1 MQGMAGRCLK
11 APATEGI
18 GISGPEAEDR
28 FESRCGS
35 VSDIPGSET
44 RSEHK
49 HDQILSIE
57 DQALQD
63 VGCEAGCVEWEVRG
77 GLQQPSN
84 GTFEGSGNVSIISL

>member
-1 MQGMAGRCLK
+1 LIYRDLK
-11 APATEGI
+11 HK
-18 GISGPEAEDR
+18 
-28 FESRCGS
+28 
-35 VSDIPGSET
+35 SEQ
-44 RSEHK
+44 K
-49 HDQILSIE
+49 YDQIFSIE